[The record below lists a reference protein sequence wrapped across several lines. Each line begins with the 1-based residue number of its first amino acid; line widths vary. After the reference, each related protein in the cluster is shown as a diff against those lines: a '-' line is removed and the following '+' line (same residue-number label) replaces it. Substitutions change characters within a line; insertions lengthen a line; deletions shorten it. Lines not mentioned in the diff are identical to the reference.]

1 MSGFKQLRAE
11 LDKREQ
17 IIEETKPPRPDSP
30 AESPITAN
38 PGATI
43 SRATLYLQSPRLELP
58 PHNAEVARP
67 ACLGASTTDVYHMMW
82 RWNLEFSGTRG
93 DDAEAFLTRIQER
106 RTLISVTDEE
116 MFKCIPF
123 FLSGIT
129 LYWYRNEGGRW
140 RT

>member
-1 MSGFKQLRAE
+1 M
-11 LDKREQ
+11 
-17 IIEETKPPRPDSP
+17 
-30 AESPITAN
+30 TAN

-43 SRATLYLQSPRLELP
+43 SRATLYLQPPRLELP
-58 PHNAEVARP
+58 LRNAEVARP

-93 DDAEAFLTRIQER
+93 GDAEASLMRIQER
-106 RTLISVTDEE
+106 RTLISVTDE

-129 LYWYRNEGGRW
+129 LYWYRNERGR
-140 RT
+140 